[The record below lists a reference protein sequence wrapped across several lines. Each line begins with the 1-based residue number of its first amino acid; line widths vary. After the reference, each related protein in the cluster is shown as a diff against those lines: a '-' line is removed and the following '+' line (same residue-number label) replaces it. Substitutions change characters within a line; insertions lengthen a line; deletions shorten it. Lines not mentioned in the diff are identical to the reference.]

1 MLSLSPLIDAGDLA
15 AIRALVAKKALSPTD
30 VSVGLQGAVQ
40 TTPPDMAIVALLAE
54 AADGRPDMVF
64 ALRQAVSLGRTEV
77 VRVLLAHRAPAA
89 AAPLDDDSTLH
100 QAAAHGH
107 LDIVA
112 ALLDAGADP
121 DHIGKRFDDPWPTD
135 GRNALF
141 AAIQRRDVA
150 IVRLL
155 LARGASVN
163 LVSARQRCPL
173 DIAIESGDAEVIALL
188 EQAGAR
194 RVGDDLLDLPNAVEA
209 GAADR
214 VRALAAVESADGVRA
229 ALETA
234 CNWEDREACI
244 AALLDGAPEG
254 VIRPQDLA
262 DAIFHAARSGRGP
275 AVSLLLAR
283 GVPASAE
290 ADGEHPLFAAAR
302 AGSLDVVE
310 RLLAAGAP
318 VDQRTA
324 QQQTALHGAAQRH
337 GSTEALERLLAAGAD
352 PTLRDAMERTA
363 YDVAKEDGCDAAG
376 AVLKKV
382 SGKRRSPAQIA
393 AGAKKKVAAHVRTA
407 RIPILGGPP
416 AEEDAI
422 TSRFG
427 GLPGLRAGEA
437 WPECGRCGAPMAFFF
452 QLDTAALGGEL
463 RRTGDARRIV
473 QWFFCIS
480 CAPIACPDPAAL
492 VRAVPAA
499 EIASVGRA
507 AEGFA
512 PFPGIGIAGWTSRKD
527 YPWRDAGK
535 APGDRARADLDR
547 AEVAALEPHNVAG
560 TKSGGWPRWLQDVQ
574 YPADERGP
582 LEQLV
587 IQLDTGGPIPHDFGD
602 SGEAWVFCAAGDM
615 TRLGWVW
622 QCV

>member
-1 MLSLSPLIDAGDLA
+1 MPALSLLVYAGDLA
-15 AIRALVAKKALSPTD
+15 AIRALVARKALSSTD

-40 TTPPDMAIVALLAE
+40 ATPPDMAILALLAE
-54 AADGRPDMVF
+54 AADGHPYMAF

-77 VRVLLAHRAPAA
+77 VRVLLAHRAPAG
-89 AAPLDDDSTLH
+89 PLDDDSALH
-100 QAAAHGH
+100 QAAAGGH
-107 LDIVA
+107 VEIVA

-121 DHIGKRFDDPWPTD
+121 DHIGKRFDDPPPTD

-141 AAIQRRDVA
+141 AAIQRNDLA

-173 DIAIESGDAEVIALL
+173 DIAIESGNPAVIALL

-194 RVGDDLLDLPNAVEA
+194 RVGDDLLDLPNAIEA
-209 GAADR
+209 GAVDR
-214 VRALAAVESADGVRA
+214 VRALAATEGADAVRA
-229 ALETA
+229 ALEKA
-234 CNWEDREACI
+234 CYYQDREACI

-254 VIRPQDLA
+254 VVRSQDLA
-262 DAIFHAARSGRGP
+262 DAIFYAARSGRGP
-275 AVSLLLAR
+275 SVSLLLAR
-283 GVPASAE
+283 GVSAGAE
-290 ADGEHPLFAAAR
+290 AEGEHPLFAAAR
-302 AGSLDVVE
+302 ADSLDVVE

-324 QQQTALHGAAQRH
+324 QQQTALHGAAQLH
-337 GSTEALERLLAAGAD
+337 GSTGVLERLLAAGAD

-363 YDVAKEDGCDAAG
+363 YDVAKEDGCHAAR

-382 SGKRRSPAQIA
+382 SGKRRSSAQIA
-393 AGAKKKVAAHVRTA
+393 ASAKKKVAAYVRTT
-407 RIPILGGPP
+407 RIPILGEAP
-416 AEEDAI
+416 AEDDAAA
-422 TSRFG
+422 SRFG
-427 GLPGLRAGEA
+427 GFPGLRAGEA
-437 WPECGRCGAPMAFFF
+437 WPGCGRCGAPMAFFF
-452 QLDTAALGGEL
+452 QLDTATLGGEL
-463 RRTGDARRIV
+463 RRTGEARRII
-473 QWFFCIS
+473 QWFFCTS
-480 CAPIACPDPAAL
+480 CAPFACPDPAAL

-499 EIASVGRA
+499 EIVSAGRA
-507 AEGFA
+507 PEGFA
-512 PFPGIGIAGWTSRKD
+512 PFPGRSIVGWSSRKD

-535 APGDRARADLDR
+535 APDDRARADLDR
-547 AEVAALEPHNVAG
+547 AEVAALDPCNVAG

-587 IQLDTGGPIPHDFGD
+587 IQLDTGGPIPYDFGD
-602 SGEAWVFCAAGDM
+602 SFDAWVFCATGDL
-615 TRLGWVW
+615 TRFGWVW